1 MKRSTMGPR
10 ETTYDWKSAGLK
22 PWAPGCANRD
32 CSPTD
37 AALYL
42 AIAYVQLSEG
52 TYDDE
57 YVKAGTVGFERLRDY
72 VLGYRDGIPKR
83 PQWAAP
89 ISGVPSYTIKA
100 LARRWGEQ
108 AVPVGNDEDL
118 AELVTKTE
126 QLPTDLAARPRA
138 RNTGL
143 PPTLIGGT
151 VYDYEVDEV
160 IEGALVTIQPAGRIP
175 DPGGARETAPAVATD
190 ECGCFLVDRP
200 EQGPYLISI
209 EKEGY
214 LPLQVGP
221 IKAGDDLNLRDFA
234 MCLDSKGLIW

>member
-1 MKRSTMGPR
+1 MGLG
-10 ETTYDWKSAGLK
+10 EMTCDWKSTGLK

-32 CSPTD
+32 CSPAD

-52 TYDDE
+52 AYDNE
-57 YVKAGTVGFERLRDY
+57 YVKTGTVGFERLREY
-72 VLGYRDGIPKR
+72 VLGYQDGIPKR

-89 ISGVPSYTIKA
+89 LIGVPSYTIKA
-100 LARRWGEQ
+100 LARQWGKQ

-118 AELVTKTE
+118 AELVSKTE
-126 QLPTDLAARPRA
+126 QLHTELAARPRA
-138 RNTGL
+138 QHTGL

-160 IEGALVTIQPAGRIP
+160 IEGALVTIRPADRIP
-175 DPGGARETAPAVATD
+175 GAADTRDAGPAVTTD
-190 ECGCFLVDRP
+190 ECGFFLVDRP

-214 LPLQVGP
+214 STLEVGP
-221 IKAGDDLNLRDFA
+221 VKAGDDLSLRDFA
-234 MCLDSKGLIW
+234 MFPDAKGPIW

>member
-1 MKRSTMGPR
+1 MGR
-10 ETTYDWKSAGLK
+10 GDMTYEWKSAGLK

-52 TYDDE
+52 AYDHE

-72 VLGYRDGIPKR
+72 VLGYQDGIPKR

-100 LARRWGEQ
+100 LARQWGKQ

-126 QLPTDLAARPRA
+126 QLPTELAARPRA

-160 IEGALVTIQPAGRIP
+160 IEGALVTMRPAGRIP
-175 DPGGARETAPAVATD
+175 GPGDTRETGPAVATD
-190 ECGCFLVDRP
+190 ECGFFLVDRP
-200 EQGPYLISI
+200 EQGPYLVSI

-214 LPLQVGP
+214 STLEVGP
-221 IKAGDDLNLRDFA
+221 IKAGDDLSLRDFA
-234 MCLDSKGLIW
+234 MFPDSKGPIW